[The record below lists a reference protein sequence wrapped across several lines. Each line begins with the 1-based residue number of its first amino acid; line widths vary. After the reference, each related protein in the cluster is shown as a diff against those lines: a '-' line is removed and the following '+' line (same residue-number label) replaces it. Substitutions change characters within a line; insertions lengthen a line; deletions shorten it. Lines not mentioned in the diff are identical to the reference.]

1 MTIARSLRPLA
12 AAAALAAT
20 ATGRATAQSGQGPYA
35 SMAPVAQYL
44 IPDRAAEV
52 ALARSAAP
60 DSISRHATVLVLGRH
75 GYETA
80 REGTNGFVCV
90 VERGWMA
97 PFDAWQYWNPKI
109 RGPICYNPP
118 GARSVLPIT
127 IERTR
132 LVLGASQ
139 PPTASG
145 IRAALSHAKLPPL
158 EPGAM
163 SYMLS
168 KDGFLDDSGGHWVP
182 HLMFYA
188 PASDSAAWGADLPGS
203 PVMLN
208 PQFLAAPERIAVFM
222 VPLRVWS
229 DGSPA
234 PALRGQ

>member
-1 MTIARSLRPLA
+1 MTLARMVCP
-12 AAAALAAT
+12 LAAT
-20 ATGRATAQSGQGPYA
+20 AALVAATAPSVAQSAQGPYA

-44 IPDRAAEV
+44 MPDRAAEI

-60 DSISRHATVLVLGRH
+60 DTISRHATVLVLGAH

-80 REGTNGFVCV
+80 AEGTSGFVCL

-97 PFDAWQYWNPKI
+97 PFDARQYWNPKI

-118 GARSVLPIT
+118 AARSVLPIT

-132 LVLGASQ
+132 LVLDASQ

-145 IRAALSHAKLPPL
+145 IREALSHATLPPL
-158 EPGAM
+158 EQGAM

-188 PASDSAAWGADLPGS
+188 PATDSTAWGADLPGS

-208 PQFLAAPERIAVFM
+208 PQFLAAPSRIAVFM
-222 VPLRVWS
+222 VALRVWS

-234 PALRGQ
+234 RALKGQ